1 MKRNGFTIFANG
13 KDWFFVTDRKN
24 KTETLIKEVCRHL
37 KWPDNQWGKFEV
49 REGLRRAT
57 LEVKGQ
63 ERKYFEI
70 SGDGFGGKGSFCDDG
85 MTVVVELD

>member
-1 MKRNGFTIFANG
+1 MKKGFTIFANG
-13 KDWFFVTDRKN
+13 KDYFFVTDRKYV
-24 KTETLIKEVCRHL
+24 TESVVKQVCRHL
-37 KWPDNQWGKFEV
+37 NVPDNQWGKHEA
-49 REGLRRAT
+49 RCHLRKAT

-70 SGDGFGGKGSFCDDG
+70 SGDGFGGRGSFCDDG